1 MFNTKDADF
10 FEMEQDDF
18 DTVLADDITFTGTI
32 RFSQPFMIKGCV
44 NGTIDATSDL
54 VIDTDAVVKAKI
66 KARRVLVKGKVE
78 GDISADEIVF
88 ITSRGMVT
96 GDITAVQVVLEP
108 GSRFSGKCVMLPP
121 SLPS

>member
-18 DTVLADDITFTGTI
+18 DTVLADDITFDGTI

-44 NGTIDATSDL
+44 TGTIDATSDL
-54 VIDTDAVVKAKI
+54 VIDTDAVVKAQI

-88 ITSRGMVT
+88 ITSRGKVE
-96 GDITAVQVVLEP
+96 GDITAAQVVLEP
-108 GSRFSGKCVMLPP
+108 GSRFSGKCVMLSP
-121 SLPS
+121 SMPS